1 MTPSKMN
8 TAKNKKKTTLQFV
21 SGFSVQQQLQQGT
34 NVILVT
40 CLFGLKTK
48 NPVQSSAHRKSSES
62 RNGVQSSDLI
72 QSRSA
77 AAAAACRG
85 R

>member
-1 MTPSKMN
+1 MN
-8 TAKNKKKTTLQFV
+8 LQAARNDTIKNEHGKKKKLLKTTLQFV

-48 NPVQSSAHRKSSES
+48 NPVQSSAHRKSLSQE
-62 RNGVQSSDLI
+62 REY
-72 QSRSA
+72 
-77 AAAAACRG
+77 G
-85 R
+85 RVT